1 MKLKDWEAFQK
12 YRDKRLKKVIDSKEY
27 KEIYKRRNEAL
38 KVDTAHLDYYR
49 FVYPLTETLLD
60 AQENLLMMEVP
71 ENTVEG
77 CLNWLVGRK
86 KQ

>member
-38 KVDTAHLDYYR
+38 KVDTAHLDY
-49 FVYPLTETLLD
+49 
-60 AQENLLMMEVP
+60 
-71 ENTVEG
+71 
-77 CLNWLVGRK
+77 
-86 KQ
+86 